1 MQDGI
6 TRILIV
12 DDDAAARAMLA
23 GWLGAAGYDC
33 EALAEP
39 EAALATCEHDPPD
52 AAIIGI
58 GGAGDDGMKL
68 ARTLCEQRS
77 DLGVIVMS
85 AARSFEH
92 GVAAMRMGAFD
103 YLLTPCTRGELL
115 ESVDRAVTWRTAV
128 TQWNARR
135 PRGLDEIFARQAA
148 LMQALTE
155 AAPGSIAALDVVM
168 ETLCRSHADLYAHSR
183 RVARWSVAVGCTLG
197 LTDAV
202 LDDIERAALLH
213 DIGKLAMPRALLM
226 KAAPLTPQERE
237 LLQTHAPIG
246 AEVVAVLPHLEPA
259 SRLVAAVHERWD
271 GSGYP
276 LGIPGAAIPLGAR
289 IIAVADA
296 FDALTSRRPY
306 REPMDVDLAHVELV
320 RQAGSAF
327 DPDVVRAWLRA
338 VDDSE
343 CS

>member
-1 MQDGI
+1 
-6 TRILIV
+6 
-12 DDDAAARAMLA
+12 
-23 GWLGAAGYDC
+23 
-33 EALAEP
+33 
-39 EAALATCEHDPPD
+39 
-52 AAIIGI
+52 
-58 GGAGDDGMKL
+58 
-68 ARTLCEQRS
+68 
-77 DLGVIVMS
+77 
-85 AARSFEH
+85 
-92 GVAAMRMGAFD
+92 MRMGAFD
-103 YLLTPCTRGELL
+103 YLTTPCTRGELL

-168 ETLCRSHADLYAHSR
+168 ETLCRSHADLHAHGR

-197 LTDAV
+197 LTDPV

-213 DIGKLAMPRALLM
+213 DIGKLAMPRGLLM

-271 GSGYP
+271 GTGYP

-296 FDALTSRRPY
+296 FDAQTSRRPY
-306 REPMDVDLAHVELV
+306 REPVDVELAHVELV